1 MTIWYKNYSG
11 CGYNH
16 SCVGWGSWSF
26 AYKAYEPNCFK
37 PNDAPIANNDIFVSN
52 QGSTLTLSVSSL
64 LSNDTDKN
72 GDKLTITSV
81 QSSSNGTVTLLN
93 GNVFF
98 TPAPHYTGPAS
109 FTYTISDGK
118 GGTSTATVNV
128 TVKPV
133 NFAPDA
139 VNDVITNA
147 TPHVVFSENKITIN
161 PTSLL
166 ANDTDVNGDTLSITS
181 VQCATNGT
189 VSLINGQVVFTP
201 NPGFSGPATFS
212 YTVSDGKGGFDTAL
226 VCLTVPKTNVNPD
239 AVNDAMDGNE
249 DTPFVF
255 LASTLL
261 DNDTDANGD
270 SLQVISV
277 QGAVNGT
284 VTMVNGEV
292 TFTPAANFYGPASFT
307 YTISDGK
314 GGTDT
319 ATVHLNICAVNDAPN
334 AVDDG
339 VFQVIQNEAITISPS
354 TLAANDADVDGD
366 IFYGVSLQG
375 ATNGFVEY
383 INNQVIF
390 TPNLNYVGP
399 ASFTYTITDGKG
411 GFDTA
416 TVHLNVIASTNT
428 PPDAMDDQIN
438 GQEDTPVIIPFS
450 TILANDKDV
459 DGNQLNVVSV
469 QNALNGTVAIINGQI
484 VFTPSPNYNG
494 PASFSYTISDGKGGF
509 DTASININLIAVDDL
524 SITST
529 TFSASE
535 EGLAGGNL
543 DNVGLPQDNSN
554 TSTVTGKMVIVD
566 DAGTASVSL
575 LAPNATI
582 SSGGQIVQ
590 WSGDSSQTLI
600 GTAGGVVVATLSINN
615 QGSYVF
621 ELFKSIDHPV
631 INAEDVLQ
639 LDVGVKVS
647 AGTRASTS
655 TLTINLEDDAPKAIT
670 ENFEVS
676 LINTNVMIVLDTSGS
691 MSALAVGT
699 NKTKLEVAKESIQT
713 LLNAFDDA
721 GDVRVRLV
729 TFSSSSEIVGDQWLT
744 KLQAFAAIDA
754 LQPGGATNY
763 DETLANAIAAFGSI
777 GKLDHAQNISYFI
790 SDDEPNIGN
799 GDEFT
804 LAGDRNFSTDVGIQ
818 SAEESEWKNFLN
830 SNQIKSY
837 AIGVG
842 TTVTLDDLNP
852 IAYDGQTQQDS
863 TAVLVNDINQ
873 LGNLLLETTP
883 SIVNQ
888 SLKESIGADG
898 GYVQSLIIE
907 GVRYLFNSSEQLISV
922 EGGPNAST
930 FDTQTGLYTFTL
942 LSGSRLEFDLAR
954 SLYDYKAP
962 DGSGINEFSERFDY
976 VLIDNDGDSSL
987 STVNIQVNQSVVIV
1001 NEETGGVLSGGAG
1014 FDTLYGSESQDV
1026 IIGLAGNDK
1035 LFGRVG
1041 DDVLQGGAGNDSLF
1055 GGAGADTFYWTLAD
1069 KSANSSLEV
1078 DIIRDF
1084 NPNADKLDLRDLL
1097 IGESNAGGIG
1107 NLLNYVSVEQSGANT
1122 IVHVSENGGFT
1133 NGYIVKNESLQITL
1147 NDVNLLQI
1155 YADEQT
1161 AIQSILKQ
1169 SN

>member
-37 PNDAPIANNDIFVSN
+37 PNDAPIANNDLFVSN
-52 QGSTLTLSVSSL
+52 QGSTLTLSASSL

-93 GNVFF
+93 GNVLY

-109 FTYTISDGK
+109 FSYTISDGK

-139 VNDVITNA
+139 LNDVITIA
-147 TPHVVFSENKITIN
+147 TPHVVFSEHKITIN
-161 PTSLL
+161 PASLL
-166 ANDTDVNGDTLSITS
+166 ANDTDANGDTLSIAS

-201 NPGFSGPATFS
+201 NTGFSGPATFS
-212 YTVSDGKGGFDTAL
+212 YTISDGKGGFDTAV

-270 SLQVISV
+270 SLNVISV

-292 TFTPAANFYGPASFT
+292 TFTPAANFYGLASFT

-339 VFQVIQNEAITISPS
+339 VFQVAQNGSIMILPA
-354 TLAANDADVDGD
+354 TLAANDRDIDGD
-366 IFYGVSLQG
+366 AFYGVSLQD
-375 ATNGFVEY
+375 ATHGVVEY
-383 INNQVIF
+383 INDQVIF
-390 TPNLNYVGP
+390 TPEANYVGP
-399 ASFTYTITDGKG
+399 ALFTYTIADGKG

-416 TVHLNVIASTNT
+416 TVRLNVVANTNT

-438 GQEDTPVIIPFS
+438 GLENTPVIIPFS
-450 TILANDKDV
+450 RVLANDIDV
-459 DGNQLNVVSV
+459 DGDQL
-469 QNALNGTVAIINGQI
+469 TIISIQFGAGKAEFINNQI
-484 VFTPSPNYNG
+484 VFTPELNYIG
-494 PASFSYTISDGKGGF
+494 PVSLTYTISDGKGGL
-509 DTASININLIAVDDL
+509 DTATININILAVDGL
-524 SITST
+524 SISST

-535 EGLAGGNL
+535 EGLSGGNL
-543 DNVGLPQDNSN
+543 DNVGSPLDNSN
-554 TSTVTGKMVIVD
+554 TSTVTGKMNIID
-566 DAGTASVSL
+566 DAGTASVTL
-575 LAPNATI
+575 LYPSTTI
-582 SSGGQIVQ
+582 TSGGKVVV
-590 WSGDSSQTLI
+590 WSGDNTQTLV
-600 GTAGGVVVATLSINN
+600 GTAGGELVATLSIDN
-615 QGSYVF
+615 QGNYSF
-621 ELFKSIDHPV
+621 QLLKSLEHPV
-631 INAEDVLQ
+631 INSEDLLQ
-639 LDVGVKVS
+639 LDVGVKVN
-647 AGTRASTS
+647 AGRQSRTA
-655 TLTINLEDDAPKAIT
+655 TLTINLEDDAPTAVS

-744 KLQAFAAIDA
+744 KLEAFAAIDA

-763 DETLANAIAAFGSI
+763 DEPLANAIAAFGSI
-777 GKLDHAQNISYFI
+777 GKLDQAQNISYFI
-790 SDDEPNIGN
+790 SDDDPNIGN

-804 LAGDRNFSTDVGIQ
+804 LSGDRNFSTDVGIQ

-830 SNQIKSY
+830 TNQIKSY

-852 IAYDGQTQQDS
+852 IAYDGQAQQDS

-883 SIVNQ
+883 SIVDQ
-888 SLKESIGADG
+888 SLKASVGADG
-898 GYVQSLIIE
+898 GYVQSLVID
-907 GVRYLFNSSEQLISV
+907 GVSYLFNNSEQLIAV
-922 EGGPNAST
+922 QGGANASS
-930 FDTQTGLYTFTL
+930 FDAQTGLYTFTL
-942 LSGSRLEFDLAR
+942 LSGSRLEFDFAKG
-954 SLYDYKAP
+954 LYDYKAP
-962 DGSGINEFSERFDY
+962 DGSGISAFSEKFDY
-976 VLIDNDGDSSL
+976 VLMDNDGDSSL
-987 STVNIQVNQSVVIV
+987 STVNIQVNQSVVVI

-1014 FDTLYGSESQDV
+1014 FDTLYGSDSQDV
-1026 IIGLAGNDK
+1026 IFGFAGNDK
-1035 LFGRVG
+1035 LFGRAG
-1041 DDVLQGGAGNDSLF
+1041 DDVLQGGDGNDSLL

-1097 IGESNAGGIG
+1097 SGDSNAGGIG
-1107 NLLNYVSVEQSGANT
+1107 NLLNFVSVEQSGINT
-1122 IVHVSENGGFT
+1122 IVHVSEDGGFT
-1133 NGYIVKNESLQITL
+1133 NGYNVNNESLQITL

-1155 YADEQT
+1155 YIDEQT
-1161 AIQSILKQ
+1161 AIQNILKQ